1 MVDDEAATAEG
12 PGEGPVAAC
21 ACAAPAQPGRRTF
34 SHARQPGVRRG
45 ITRSVALLLLAS
57 TMFGVVPAL
66 ADGGRGGVNAG
77 GSGGGDS
84 PTGAG
89 GTGQNGGGGVGGG
102 GGGGG
107 AGVTGGTGG
116 TGSPSGGAGGTGG
129 QTAGADGNN
138 GSNGQSFDASG
149 GGGGGGAHG
158 FVGVALPQTAA
169 TGGDGGNGGAGAAGV
184 SGGGGGGAG
193 GYGAVV
199 TSADAFRALGVAV
212 TGGNGGAGGAG
223 YIGGN
228 GGSGGIG
235 LLFTDLGG
243 TEFAI
248 ASAVSGGNGGLGRSP
263 GAGGAGLVGGNLTF
277 TLSGTISGGLSGDGV
292 TRADSIVFT
301 GGDNVLTFANPTSG
315 LNGAISVTGLL
326 TFNQSTF
333 ATLDQA
339 VTGSGSVTKA
349 GSATLILSGTNT
361 YTGATTVSSGMLG
374 VTGSIAA
381 SSLTTVESGAY
392 LAGTG
397 SIGTT
402 VVNSG
407 GFLTAGDGTPG
418 TSITLSSLTMQSG
431 AYYGVVLDPASSSF
445 ANVTGNASL
454 GGATVFPLFAT
465 GSYVAKQYTILT
477 ADSITG
483 EFDATTL
490 NGNLPSGFHTSLSY
504 DDTHAYLDLKLN
516 FVPPPGTGLSGNQQ
530 NVADAIVGYFDTN
543 GGIPLVF
550 GGLTP
555 AGLTQLS
562 GEAGTGAQQATF
574 YAMDQFLGLI
584 TDPFVTGRGVPAAGD
599 HDTQA
604 TGGLAYAEEG
614 DAPGKHDAFAAL
626 STEVSPNQPVEQR
639 WRAWAAGYG
648 GSQLTDGNA
657 MVGSN
662 DTRTN
667 LYGFAVGADY
677 HLSPDTVAGFALAGG
692 GTRFSVDEGSGRSD
706 LFQAGAFFRHD
717 AGAAYLTGAL
727 AYGWQDFTTD
737 RFVTVSGTDHLRG
750 EFDANAWSGRL
761 EGGYRLAAG
770 GIGFTPYAAAQFT
783 AFDMPSYAEQAVG
796 GSADTFALAYNARNL
811 TDTRAELGLRMDKSF
826 AMDDGQVTLRGRL
839 AWAHDFN
846 PDRNLTATFQ
856 TLPGASFVVNG
867 AAMARD
873 SALVTAAVEKKW
885 LTGWSAAASFEG
897 EFSSVT
903 RSYSGKG
910 VLRYA
915 W

>member
-1 MVDDEAATAEG
+1 L
-12 PGEGPVAAC
+12 
-21 ACAAPAQPGRRTF
+21 
-34 SHARQPGVRRG
+34 S
-45 ITRSVALLLLAS
+45 
-57 TMFGVVPAL
+57 
-66 ADGGRGGVNAG
+66 ADA
-77 GSGGGDS
+77 
-84 PTGAG
+84 
-89 GTGQNGGGGVGGG
+89 
-102 GGGGG
+102 

-116 TGSPSGGAGGTGG
+116 IGSRVGGAGGIGG
-129 QTAGADGNN
+129 QTAGADGKNAE
-138 GSNGQSFDASG
+138 NGQFFNASG

-158 FVGVALPQTAA
+158 FVGAALPQTAS
-169 TGGDGGNGGAGAAGV
+169 TGGNGGNGGNGAAGV

-199 TSADAFRALGVAV
+199 TGAGTFPALGVAV

-223 YIGGN
+223 LNSGN

-235 LLFTDLGG
+235 LLFTNLGG
-243 TEFAI
+243 IQVAI
-248 ASAVSGGNGGLGRSP
+248 ASAVSGGNGGTGGSP
-263 GAGGAGLVGGNLTF
+263 GAGGAGLVGGNLTI
-277 TLSGTISGGLSGDGV
+277 TNAGTISGGLSGDGV

-301 GGDNVLTFANPTSG
+301 GGDNFLTFANPTSG
-315 LNGAISVTGLL
+315 LTGAISVTGSL

-333 ATLDQA
+333 ATLDQSI
-339 VTGSGSVTKA
+339 TGSGSVTKA
-349 GSATLILSGTNT
+349 GTATLILSGTNT
-361 YTGATTVSSGMLG
+361 YTGPTTVSTGTLG

-381 SSLTTVESGAY
+381 SSLTTVENGAT

-397 SIGTT
+397 AVGATA
-402 VVNSG
+402 VNTG
-407 GFLTAGDGTPG
+407 GILVAGDGTPG

-431 AYYGVVLDPASSSF
+431 AYYGVVVDPASSSY

-465 GSYVAKQYTILT
+465 GSYVSKQYTILT
-477 ADSITG
+477 AGSITG
-483 EFDATTL
+483 AFDPTTF
-490 NGNLPSGFHTSLSY
+490 NGNLPSGFHTALSY
-504 DDTHAYLDLKLN
+504 DDTHAYLDLELN
-516 FVPPPGTGLSGNQQ
+516 FVPPPGAGLSGNQQ
-530 NVADAIVGYFDTN
+530 NVADAIVNFFDTN
-543 GGIPLVF
+543 GSIPMVF
-550 GGLTP
+550 GGLTTS
-555 AGLTQLS
+555 GLTQLS
-562 GEAGTGAQQATF
+562 GEIGTGAQQTTF

-584 TDPFVTGRGVPAAGD
+584 TDPFVTGRGAPVGSDRDKHAA
-599 HDTQA
+599 
-604 TGGLAYAEEG
+604 GGLAYAEEG
-614 DAPGKHDAFAAL
+614 DAPAKHDAYAAL
-626 STEVSPNQPVEQR
+626 SNEASPNQPVEQR

-648 GSQLTDGNA
+648 GSQLTDGNTS
-657 MVGSN
+657 VGSN

-692 GTRFSVDEGSGRSD
+692 GTRFSVDGQGSGRSD
-706 LFQAGAFFRHD
+706 LFQAGAFFRHNE
-717 AGAAYLTGAL
+717 GAAYLTGAL

-761 EGGYRLAAG
+761 EGGYRLATG
-770 GIGFTPYAAAQFT
+770 GIGFTPYAAAEFT

-826 AMDDGQVTLRGRL
+826 AMADGEVTLRGRL

-856 TLPGASFVVNG
+856 ALPGASFVVNG
-867 AAMARD
+867 AAMAKD

-885 LTGWSAAASFEG
+885 LSGWSAAASFEG
-897 EFSSVT
+897 EFSDVT
-903 RSYSGKG
+903 QSYSGKG